1 MSKLIHQYASA
12 LALLAVLAGL
22 VAATYLIP
30 ENPDSA
36 VFRNG
41 TLGTI
46 LLFACWFPVRHAFR
60 HASLRTLI
68 AGCGFGLA
76 YALALSLGAELNFY
90 DKLLPGMG
98 SMLRR
103 IAVPFMAA
111 PLLGGLAARVML
123 MMDDPR
129 KDGRLS
135 RTANLPMG
143 AYMAILLIL
152 WLPLLIAYF
161 PGMLNYDFNTEY
173 RQFFYGEWDNRH
185 PLLYIVLCYAVFA
198 LGRLADQ
205 PELAIFAVTLVRM
218 VTFAAALAYSCV
230 FVQRRRAPA
239 WALALMTAGY
249 GLLPIFSVMSVSAA
263 KDTPFAAALLV
274 LSLLS
279 WEALEDPKVFF
290 SGRKKPAVFLLMTV
304 LTWHMRKNGMA
315 ACVLLPLLIVLLRG
329 YRAQMARLCAA
340 SIAASVL
347 LGMGLDLAFKPFDQ
361 PSFQLYSLP
370 AQQLVRAYNVGDMT
384 EDEKEELRSWY
395 VDDDWGLRLYPH
407 LADAAKGY
415 IDQSKLKEDADSFMD
430 LWARVGKKNKLVYAE
445 AFLMLNIG
453 SWYPDDLTHAT
464 IYRDTAGLTKGYL
477 QTDEYDFTKYGVEE
491 FNPLPKVKRFYERIC
506 RLNEYRKYPIVT
518 VLFCT
523 ATPLWA
529 IAFSCAMLIARRKA
543 RFIAPAAGVMALWLS
558 YLFGPCTLARYML
571 PLFCLAPALMILAFC
586 APGSSVSE

>member
-1 MSKLIHQYASA
+1 MSKLIHKYASA
-12 LALLAVLAGL
+12 LSLLSVLAGL
-22 VAATYLIP
+22 VAASYLIP

-36 VFRNG
+36 VFRSG
-41 TLGTI
+41 TLGTV
-46 LLFACWFPVRHAFR
+46 LLFACWYPLSHAFR

-68 AGCGFGLA
+68 AGCGFGLM

-90 DKLLPGMG
+90 NGLLPGIG
-98 SMLRR
+98 SMIRR

-123 MMDDPR
+123 MADDPR
-129 KDGRLS
+129 KEGRLS

-249 GLLPIFSVMSVSAA
+249 GLLPVFSVMAVSAA

-279 WEALEDPKVFF
+279 WEALEDPKAFF
-290 SGRKKPAVFLLMTV
+290 ANRKKPALFLLMTV
-304 LTWHMRKNGMA
+304 FTWHMRKNGMA
-315 ACVLLPLLIVLLRG
+315 ACVMLPLLIALMRG
-329 YRAQMARLCAA
+329 CRAKMARLCIASVAA
-340 SIAASVL
+340 SLL
-347 LGMGLDLAFKPFDQ
+347 LGVGLNLTFKPFDQ

-370 AQQLVRAYNVGDMT
+370 AQQLVRAYNVGSMT
-384 EDEKEELRSWY
+384 EEEKEELRGWY

-415 IDQSKLKEDADSFMD
+415 LEQSKLKENADSFMD
-430 LWARVGKKNKLVYAE
+430 LWKRVGKKNKLVYAE

-453 SWYPDDLTHAT
+453 SWYPDDLTHTT
-464 IYRDTAGLTKGYL
+464 IYRDTSGLTKGYL
-477 QTDEYDFTKYGVEE
+477 QTDEYDFTKYGVKE
-491 FNPLPKVKRFYERIC
+491 FNPLPKVKNFYERIC
-506 RLNEYRKYPIVT
+506 RLNEYTKYPIVT

-523 ATPLWA
+523 ATPLWV
-529 IAFSCAMLIARRKA
+529 IAFSCAMLIARKKS
-543 RFIAPAAGVMALWLS
+543 RFIAPASGVLVLWLS

-571 PLFCLAPALMILAFC
+571 PLFCLAPAMLILAFC
-586 APGSSVSE
+586 APGSSISE